1 MAVPRALLALLLAAA
16 SAVHLGEA
24 LSCITCEQPT
34 ALPLCK
40 NITYCKPDEIA
51 CKTTL
56 VTVEAEFPFNESP
69 VVTSTCASSCEA
81 TDPDSIGAAH
91 PIFCCFHDL
100 CNSVGVARL
109 TVLSCFTDRQ
119 AEASGDKCLPAVRP
133 GLIAR
138 AKENLTLLPGALE
151 ASPGSVPPLQ
161 YGEEMGWNPVFSMG
175 GSAGTHTA
183 PQARRLLRQQAYYTL
198 GPGDS

>member
-1 MAVPRALLALLLAAA
+1 MAVPRALLALLLTAA
-16 SAVHLGEA
+16 SAVSLGEA

-40 NITYCKPDEIA
+40 NVTYCKPDEIA

-109 TVLSCFTDRQ
+109 SAGALAPLGAVVLSH
-119 AEASGDKCLPAVRP
+119 
-133 GLIAR
+133 
-138 AKENLTLLPGALE
+138 LL
-151 ASPGSVPPLQ
+151 S
-161 YGEEMGWNPVFSMG
+161 
-175 GSAGTHTA
+175 
-183 PQARRLLRQQAYYTL
+183 
-198 GPGDS
+198 

>member
-1 MAVPRALLALLLAAA
+1 MWGTRLALPVLVLAACCELVVTLQCYTCPEPISVSSCITIA
-16 SAVHLGEA
+16 TCNANETMCKTTLYSLETGEA

-69 VVTSTCASSCEA
+69 VVTSTCARSCEA

-100 CNSVGVARL
+100 CNSVGAARL
-109 TVLSCFTDRQ
+109 SAGALAPLGAVVLSH
-119 AEASGDKCLPAVRP
+119 
-133 GLIAR
+133 
-138 AKENLTLLPGALE
+138 LLP
-151 ASPGSVPPLQ
+151 
-161 YGEEMGWNPVFSMG
+161 
-175 GSAGTHTA
+175 
-183 PQARRLLRQQAYYTL
+183 
-198 GPGDS
+198 

>member
-1 MAVPRALLALLLAAA
+1 MGQCAVGGGPRGR
-16 SAVHLGEA
+16 SRSPAVWGREQEAQAWSKGEA

-56 VTVEAEFPFNESP
+56 MTMEAEFPFNESP

-100 CNSVGVARL
+100 CNSVGIARL
-109 TVLSCFTDRQ
+109 SAGALAPLGAVVLSH
-119 AEASGDKCLPAVRP
+119 
-133 GLIAR
+133 
-138 AKENLTLLPGALE
+138 LLP
-151 ASPGSVPPLQ
+151 
-161 YGEEMGWNPVFSMG
+161 
-175 GSAGTHTA
+175 
-183 PQARRLLRQQAYYTL
+183 
-198 GPGDS
+198 

>member
-1 MAVPRALLALLLAAA
+1 MAVPRALLALMLAAA

-40 NITYCKPDEIA
+40 NITYCKPNEIA

-100 CNSVGVARL
+100 CNSVGIARL
-109 TVLSCFTDRQ
+109 
-119 AEASGDKCLPAVRP
+119 
-133 GLIAR
+133 
-138 AKENLTLLPGALE
+138 
-151 ASPGSVPPLQ
+151 
-161 YGEEMGWNPVFSMG
+161 
-175 GSAGTHTA
+175 SAGA
-183 PQARRLLRQQAYYTL
+183 
-198 GPGDS
+198 